1 MSHTR
6 DISGEGV
13 QQAFLKMLEGS
24 VVNVPEK
31 GGRKNPRGEFIQVDT
46 TNILFV
52 LSGAFNGL
60 DNIVSDRM
68 SRAVPSRIQRRGRGR
83 GAHGKH
89 AEGGRERG
97 WGLGG

>member
-83 GAHGKH
+83 GAQGKH
-89 AEGGRERG
+89 ADGGRERG